1 MTSPLRT
8 PLCDLLGIE
17 YPIMQAGMGLI
28 ARSDL
33 CAAVSNAGGLGVIG
47 ASGLSGEEV
56 REEIRRVRDKTDR
69 PFAVDIILP
78 TNVPVAADAD
88 ATLPPVPPPPDWLME
103 MWHEHGLGDDVTPAM
118 RVTGKLIREQVAV
131 ILEERVPIFV
141 SGLGDPSWL
150 VPDAHAQGMKVM
162 ALVGTP
168 RAAQRVARGGA
179 DVVIAQG
186 YDGGGH
192 TGRVGTFSLI
202 PQVVDAVAPTIV
214 AAAGGIVD
222 GRGIVAALALGA
234 VGVWLGTRFA
244 ATDEARSHP
253 AYKQRIAEVGPD
265 DIIITKGYSGKTC
278 RVIRNRFTE
287 MWEKSGEEALPM
299 PLQGA
304 RIGKKTHG
312 AARELGITEL
322 GSMPAGQGAG
332 LIRAVL
338 PAGEVVRRLVA
349 EAEEVLPRLAPSR
362 PLAAR

>member
-47 ASGLSGEEV
+47 AAGLTAAEV

-78 TNVPVAADAD
+78 MNMPAAADDD
-88 ATLPPVPPPPDWLME
+88 AVLQNVPPPPAWLVD
-103 MWHEHGLGDDVTPAM
+103 MWRQYGLGEDRAPAV

-131 ILEERVPIFV
+131 ILEERVPVFV

-168 RAAQRVARGGA
+168 RAAQRVARGGV

-192 TGRVGTFSLI
+192 TGYIGTLSLV
-202 PQVVDAVAPTIV
+202 PQVVDAVAPTPV

-253 AYKQRIAEVGPD
+253 AYKQRITEVGPD
-265 DIIITKGYSGKTC
+265 EIVITKGYTGKTC

-287 MWEKSGEEALPM
+287 MWEKSGEQALPM

-304 RIGKKTHG
+304 RVGKKTHG

-349 EAEEVLPRLAPSR
+349 EAEEVLARLPINR